1 MQIDYVVFA
10 TATAS
15 EFSWSEIGGLA
26 AFGALVASAFSLLL
40 VLAQERTTARRS
52 ALREITTSELAAARD
67 RIGGVAYSGQKQSI
81 ELLRRDS
88 FLVLWAIQRMTSVP
102 SKAFRRSSKRDRDLL
117 QEHLHQLVKALGRSG
132 TNKDPSG
139 YRHAARLAQPVVLRL
154 ASSDTA
160 ELFRQAFPPVV
171 D

>member
-1 MQIDYVVFA
+1 MQTNSFVRNVEVPDLLSWSDLGGIA
-10 TATAS
+10 TA
-15 EFSWSEIGGLA
+15 
-26 AFGALVASAFSLLL
+26 GALVASAFSLLL
-40 VLAQERTTARRS
+40 ILAQERTAARRG

-67 RIGGVAYSGQKQSI
+67 RIGGVAYSGQNQPI

-102 SKAFRRSSKRDRDLL
+102 ARALRRTSKRDRDLL

-139 YRHAARLAQPVVLRL
+139 YRHAAKLAQPVVLRL
-154 ASSDTA
+154 ATKETA
-160 ELFRQAFPPVV
+160 ELFRKAFPLVG